1 MKEGNFRNR
10 KKADRVL
17 GRQANKGEEIEDQKL
32 SYACGPQCYRNDAK

>member
-17 GRQANKGEEIEDQKL
+17 GQQVKKGREIEDQKL
-32 SYACGPQCYRNDAK
+32 SCACGPQCCRNDAK